1 MLAASTHAFGQPWVL
16 HFYVHCPNCLA
27 GFASVLQN
35 ASSAFFSSFALRD
48 TRRIA
53 VKVGVPTS
61 SLCLSASQH
70 VNSRR
75 DLGLNLIP
83 HRFLRSPYGSCN
95 VGDWRKHLGTW
106 APVKWSDAMNYCAK
120 YGKTLCGSSDSA
132 RCQNSGCYYN
142 SIYQWTNEPCEPDD
156 EGYECTTP

>member
-1 MLAASTHAFGQPWVL
+1 MAFMVYCGSMDARRAALGL

-27 GFASVLQN
+27 GLASVLLYD
-35 ASSAFFSSFALRD
+35 SSAFFSSFALRD

-75 DLGLNLIP
+75 DLWLKTRAKSHSSSAELIASSGVP
-83 HRFLRSPYGSCN
+83 MEAATSETGGS
-95 VGDWRKHLGTW
+95 T
-106 APVKWSDAMNYCAK
+106 
-120 YGKTLCGSSDSA
+120 
-132 RCQNSGCYYN
+132 
-142 SIYQWTNEPCEPDD
+142 
-156 EGYECTTP
+156 